1 MTNSVSPLDAYLT
14 HLTVERRLAA
24 NSIESYARDLNGLA
38 EFAAGRGQSV
48 ERLTRQDLEALVR
61 DQMSQGRVVEYGPAA
76 EVFGAPRHEY
86 TRALFEAAPGRHFAF
101 GSA

>member
-1 MTNSVSPLDAYLT
+1 MTNTVSALDAYLT

-48 ERLTRQDLEALVR
+48 EQLTGKT
-61 DQMSQGRVVEYGPAA
+61 SK
-76 EVFGAPRHEY
+76 HWC
-86 TRALFEAAPGRHFAF
+86 
-101 GSA
+101 GS